1 MLICIPGVNPQ
12 GTMQNSWQSDN
23 HCLSNLSLKLLY
35 LHAELFHSH
44 HGLKSLS
51 LSLSLSLSHTHTHTE
66 FQSVKFVSFISEMAL
81 SILEGL
87 LEEYVQSLFDEGI
100 VNDQFS
106 QIQTLKSMEQP
117 DLVVQLIDAY
127 LVDVEMILSEL
138 TSYSDFPDV
147 DFSKVTL
154 LAHKVK
160 DRSSCIGAEHVRL
173 ACDELIQA
181 SVQMN
186 KQKYEA
192 WSCRWSVGLSD
203 LRADKKVKLVHQQI
217 LLEVCSRRAKGGS
230 KIPSNF
236 ELNL

>member
-1 MLICIPGVNPQ
+1 M
-12 GTMQNSWQSDN
+12 
-23 HCLSNLSLKLLY
+23 
-35 LHAELFHSH
+35 
-44 HGLKSLS
+44 
-51 LSLSLSLSHTHTHTE
+51 
-66 FQSVKFVSFISEMAL
+66 
-81 SILEGL
+81 
-87 LEEYVQSLFDEGI
+87 GI

-186 KQKYEA
+186 KQNFVRALSWIKKEF
-192 WSCRWSVGLSD
+192 SCTQ
-203 LRADKKVKLVHQQI
+203 DK
-217 LLEVCSRRAKGGS
+217 LESYAQMERRIIRLESRQKGKACTPTNS
-230 KIPSNF
+230 A
-236 ELNL
+236 

>member
-44 HGLKSLS
+44 H
-51 LSLSLSLSHTHTHTE
+51 
-66 FQSVKFVSFISEMAL
+66 
-81 SILEGL
+81 GL

-186 KQKYEA
+186 KQNFVRALSWIKKEF
-192 WSCRWSVGLSD
+192 SCTQDKLESYAQHGH
-203 LRADKKVKLVHQQI
+203 ADG
-217 LLEVCSRRAKGGS
+217 A
-230 KIPSNF
+230 
-236 ELNL
+236 

>member
-44 HGLKSLS
+44 H
-51 LSLSLSLSHTHTHTE
+51 
-66 FQSVKFVSFISEMAL
+66 
-81 SILEGL
+81 GL

-160 DRSSCIGAEHVRL
+160 DRSSCFVRAL
-173 ACDELIQA
+173 SWIKKEFSCTQDKLESYAQMERRIIRLESRQKGKACTPTNSA
-181 SVQMN
+181 
-186 KQKYEA
+186 
-192 WSCRWSVGLSD
+192 
-203 LRADKKVKLVHQQI
+203 
-217 LLEVCSRRAKGGS
+217 
-230 KIPSNF
+230 
-236 ELNL
+236 